1 LQDHPKDAEFLN
13 VPIIN
18 NHYMQDIFGG
28 GVAMG
33 RFAMGSQE
41 PLGQAPEPETIDL
54 ESPRETVNKADGSS
68 KRTDRGK
75 FVVSECSNSGKRK
88 RAFNEDDAALLS
100 GLAESVRGFGA
111 ALTEGNNNEA
121 ATGIYEAVMDVPG
134 FARADLMV
142 CLNYL
147 MKDKASALVFIQMRI
162 DDKALWLA
170 QHLAEV
176 MAKSG
181 TQ

>member
-1 LQDHPKDAEFLN
+1 
-13 VPIIN
+13 
-18 NHYMQDIFGG
+18 
-28 GVAMG
+28 
-33 RFAMGSQE
+33 
-41 PLGQAPEPETIDL
+41 
-54 ESPRETVNKADGSS
+54 
-68 KRTDRGK
+68 
-75 FVVSECSNSGKRK
+75 VSECSNSGKRK
-88 RAFNEDDAALLS
+88 RAFNEDDATPLS
-100 GLAESVRGFGA
+100 GLAESVRGLGA
-111 ALTEGNNNEA
+111 TLTKGNNNEA
-121 ATGIYEAVMDVPG
+121 ATRIYEAVMDVPG